1 MALKAEQLKGE
12 LTEKIVRQLRSRLNR
27 DKADQAER
35 FVRQF
40 YANVPPDDIVQSSA
54 EQLYGAALAI
64 WQFGQQRRPEA
75 ARIRIYSPRVE
86 EHGWTSG
93 HTVVEVVNDDM
104 PFLVDSVTA
113 ELNRHGLTVHLVI
126 HPVVRTKRDEA
137 GRLLDLY
144 EPQAAPADAS
154 AESYMHVEVDEVTS
168 AEVLDRVCAGLTRVL
183 ADVRAAVSDWRE
195 MRGTAM
201 RVVEGVEALQ
211 PPVPAAETQEGM
223 DFLRWL
229 VDDNFTFLGYRRY
242 RFEETGEDASL
253 TLVPGSGLGILRD
266 EEFLVFQ
273 GLRNLPALPPD
284 VRDFLRQPRLLL
296 VTKSNQKATVHR
308 PSRMDAIF
316 VKEFDSDG
324 KVIGE
329 HLFVGLFTSV
339 AYSRSTRDIPYLR
352 RKVSRVLER
361 AGFEPRSHDGKALI
375 HILEGFPRDELF
387 QIEEAELYDTAL
399 GVLHLQERQRTALF
413 VRRDPFGRFVTCLVY
428 VPRDRYDTD
437 LRRRIQAILETAF
450 QGSCTAFYTQLAESV
465 LARVHFHIETVPGS
479 IPDVDLGDLEG
490 RLIEAS
496 RAWPDRLQ
504 EALVEAKG
512 EEQGLRLHQR
522 YANAFPTSYRE
533 RFGAEAAVFDID
545 RIEQVLRT
553 RTLGLNLYRPI
564 EAGETE
570 LYLKLYHD
578 ATPIPLSDALPMLEH
593 MGLKVQ
599 SEAGPFEIRIAGRQ
613 EPFWMHDFS
622 MQTRGGLAVDIGVV
636 KQAFQDAFAR
646 IWAGEME
653 SDGFN
658 RLVLRA
664 RLDWREIGVLRAYAK
679 YLRQARLQFSQ
690 DYLEDALANN
700 AGITGLIMRLFHALH
715 DPARDGGA
723 EDRQTAARGIAVEID
738 HMLDAVSNLDEDRI
752 LRRFLNL
759 VRSTLRTNFY
769 QRRPEGGPKPYLAL
783 KLDSKAIDE
792 LPLPRP
798 MVEVFVYSPRVE
810 AVHLRGGK
818 VARGG
823 IRWSDRREDFRTEV
837 LGLMKAQMVKNAVI
851 VPVGA
856 KGGFVVKRPPA
867 PELGR
872 DALLAEG
879 IECYRIFIRGLLDVT
894 DDLGRD
900 GAVVPPAELVR
911 LDGDDP
917 YLVVAADKGTAT
929 FSDIANALAVERGFW
944 LGDAFASGGSQG
956 YDHKRMGITAR
967 GAWESVKRHFRE
979 LGTDIQSE
987 DFTVM
992 GVGDMSG
999 DVFGNGMLLSRHIRL
1014 VGAFNHLH
1022 VFCDPDP
1029 DAGRSWEERR
1039 RLFDLPRSSW
1049 GDYDQSLLSPGGR
1062 IFERSAKSVQLT
1074 PEIRARFGIERERV
1088 TPAELI
1094 QAMLAAKVD
1103 LLWFGGIGTYVKS
1116 SHESQAEAGDKTNDP
1131 LRIDADRIGARVVGE
1146 GANLAMTQRA
1156 RIEAACRGVRL
1167 NTDAIDNSAGV
1178 DTSDHEVNIKV
1189 ALGDVVGRGDMTT
1202 KQRDAL
1208 LSAMTDE
1215 VAALV
1220 LADNY
1225 LQTQALSLTEASAPD
1240 LFENQVRFMRLLEK
1254 AGDLNRAIEFLPD
1267 DEEVGIR
1274 QGARSG
1280 LTRPETAILLAY
1292 GKITLFRDLVA
1303 SDLPD
1308 DPRLLE
1314 DLLAYFPEPLRERFP
1329 DAVARHRL
1337 RREIVA
1343 TTVTNSLV
1351 NRCGPTFV
1359 MEMVEKTGMG
1369 PSDVARAYMVVRE
1382 AFGLPALWAG
1392 IEALDN
1398 RVPAAAQYEML
1409 GEIQRLVYRASAWLL
1424 VNAERHPLD
1433 LTAEVAAYAP
1443 GVSALAGQMDGVL
1456 GGEDGERLRARADTW
1471 CGQGVPS
1478 DLALRIASLTQLASA
1493 LDVSRIAAQLGRTVA
1508 EVATVHYALGRR
1520 FGLDWLRA
1528 QAEGIPAGNHWQR
1541 QAVGA
1546 ILDDLFAIQ
1555 GALTVRVLGN
1565 GGAGTG
1571 EGLVDAWAAAHS
1583 GAVDRVAQT
1592 LAELRT
1598 QSALDLAMLA
1608 VAYRQFRGLVNA

>member
-93 HTVVEVVNDDM
+93 HTVVEIVNDDM

-113 ELNRHGLTVHLVI
+113 ELNRHALTVHLVI
-126 HPVVRTKRDEA
+126 HPVIRTRRDEA

-168 AEVLDRVCAGLTRVL
+168 AEVLETVRAGLARVL

-195 MRGTAM
+195 MRGTAT

-316 VKEFDSDG
+316 VKEFDRGG

-399 GVLHLQERQRTALF
+399 GVLHLQERQRTAVF

-465 LARVHFHIETVPGS
+465 LARVHFHIETAPGG

-593 MGLKVQ
+593 MGLRVQ

-622 MQTRGGLAVDIGVV
+622 MQTRGGLAVDIGTV
-636 KQAFQDAFAR
+636 KQAFQDAFAH

-700 AGITGLIMRLFHALH
+700 AGITGLVMRLFHALH
-715 DPARDGGA
+715 DPAQDGGT

-823 IRWSDRREDFRTEV
+823 IRWSDRREDFRTEI

-879 IECYRIFIRGLLDVT
+879 IECYRILIRGLLDVT

-900 GAVVPPAELVR
+900 GAVAPPAELVR

-929 FSDIANALAVERGFW
+929 FSDTANALAVERGFW

-956 YDHKRMGITAR
+956 YDHKGMGITAR

-1039 RLFDLPRSSW
+1039 RLFELPRSSW
-1049 GDYDQSLLSPGGR
+1049 GDYDQSLLSTGGR
-1062 IFERSAKSVQLT
+1062 IFERGAKSVQLT
-1074 PEIRARFGIERERV
+1074 PEIRARFGIDRERV

-1116 SHESQAEAGDKTNDP
+1116 SRESQAEAGDKTNDT

-1156 RIEAACRGVRL
+1156 RIEAARRGVRL

-1215 VAALV
+1215 VAGLV

-1240 LFENQVRFMRLLEK
+1240 LFESQVRFMRLLEK

-1267 DEEVGIR
+1267 DEEVGVR

-1337 RREIVA
+1337 RREIIA

-1433 LTAEVAAYAP
+1433 LTAEVAAYVP

-1456 GGEDGERLRARADTW
+1456 GGEDGERLKARADAW
-1471 CGQGVPS
+1471 CGQGVPP
-1478 DLALRIASLTQLASA
+1478 DLALRIAFLTQLASA
-1493 LDVSRIAAQLGRTVA
+1493 LDVSRIAAQLGRGVA
-1508 EVATVHYALGRR
+1508 EIATVHYALGRR

-1528 QAEGIPAGNHWQR
+1528 QAEGIPTGNHWQR

-1546 ILDDLFAIQ
+1546 IVDDLFALQ
-1555 GALTVRVLGN
+1555 GALTVKVLGN

-1571 EGLVDAWAAAHS
+1571 EELVEAWAAARP

-1592 LAELRT
+1592 LAELRA